1 MIVFG
6 SMYIQT
12 NEIFNFEISMINFL
26 PFTKKKLFKMQ
37 QIS

>member
-12 NEIFNFEISMINFL
+12 TELFNFL
-26 PFTKKKLFKMQ
+26 PFTKKKMDSKYK